1 MERAL
6 AILTMALNRSRMV
19 FSSGVCVANGAEE
32 ILSAAFGQL
41 TTDMREEL
49 LVAATRRLTLKAAS
63 TAHQEAAALVAAANE
78 ILFSSAFRNM
88 TVCSELQWH
97 KESRYK
103 AGRRL
108 TRLN

>member
-1 MERAL
+1 
-6 AILTMALNRSRMV
+6 MV

-32 ILSAAFGQL
+32 VLAATFGQL

-49 LVAATRRLTLKAAS
+49 LAAATRRLTSRAAS
-63 TAHQEAAALVAAANE
+63 TAHQEAAAMVAAAAE
-78 ILFSSAFRNM
+78 ILFGSAFRNM

-103 AGRRL
+103 ARDSL
-108 TRLN
+108 CVFTKK